1 MSTPKKTP
9 PRSSDPGSLP
19 PGARWCVLKNL
30 FEREIEDVGDAE
42 GDFERRRVFV
52 AFDGDDGLA
61 GDVNE
66 VGEGLLRHGAGGAEF
81 ADGVADGGCHA
92 LIR

>member
-1 MSTPKKTP
+1 MK
-9 PRSSDPGSLP
+9 D
-19 PGARWCVLKNL
+19 L
-30 FEREIEDVGDAE
+30 FEGDIEDISNAE
-42 GDFERRRVFV
+42 GDFKRGGVLV

-61 GDVNE
+61 RDVNE
-66 VGEGLLRHGAGGAEF
+66 VGEGLLRHGTGGAKF

>member
-1 MSTPKKTP
+1 MK
-9 PRSSDPGSLP
+9 D
-19 PGARWCVLKNL
+19 L
-30 FEREIEDVGDAE
+30 FEGEIEDVGDAE
-42 GDFERRRVFV
+42 GDFERRGVFV

-61 GDVNE
+61 RDVDE
-66 VGEGLLRHGAGGAEF
+66 VSQGLLRHGAGGAEF